1 VSDSTHT
8 SSRRGLVETDSA
20 TIGRQ
25 IKLPL
30 AKAVEISYKS
40 VKIRL
45 WRSLI
50 TASGIVLAITFLMAT
65 LTSSTTT
72 AAMKAG
78 IPVRLAAV
86 KKKQGELKIA
96 AREKAATVSKDAAT
110 LKRFLDNLQSD
121 EIKLAANVLE
131 GELKDH
137 PERIGEVSELK
148 VVMDQL
154 LVTSEDLAKLN
165 KMRLEMIKRGE
176 DVPVADEGGGKE
188 AAVAV
193 ADAADKDQEEAK
205 SRENW
210 LIFLALGVAFVGI
223 MNSMLMS
230 VTERFREIGT
240 MKCLGALDMFIVKL
254 FLIESS
260 MMGLIGTSCGVLLG
274 LLMSLGKF
282 CWDFD
287 SSVLGF
293 VPGGDL
299 GARILFSLG
308 VGTLLAFAGAIVPA
322 IIAAKMEPVAAMR
335 VDQ

>member
-1 VSDSTHT
+1 MRDTTHT
-8 SSRRGLVETDSA
+8 SSRRGLIETDSA

-25 IKLPL
+25 IQLPL
-30 AKAVEISYKS
+30 SKAVEISYKS

-86 KKKQGELKIA
+86 KKKQGELKLA
-96 AREKAATVSKDAAT
+96 AREKAPTVSKDAPT

-131 GELKDH
+131 GEMKDH
-137 PERIGEVSELK
+137 PERSGDVADLK
-148 VVMDQL
+148 SVMDQL
-154 LVTSEDLAKLN
+154 LVTSAELEKLN

-176 DVPVADEGGGKE
+176 SVPVVDESGGKE
-188 AAVAV
+188 SAAVAANV
-193 ADAADKDQEEAK
+193 ADKDQEDAK

-240 MKCLGALDMFIVKL
+240 MKCLGALDMFILKL

-274 LLMSLGKF
+274 LVMSLGKF

-287 SSVLGF
+287 SSVLSF

-299 GARILFSLG
+299 GSRVLFALF
-308 VGTLLAFAGAIVPA
+308 VGTALALSGAVLPA
-322 IIAAKMEPVAAMR
+322 IIAARMEPVAAMR